1 MGSLL
6 PFIFMFKIGNVE
18 IKGKVVLAPMAG
30 VTSLAYR
37 NFMKPFGVDL
47 TVTEMVSDCG
57 LIYDNQKTI
66 DYIKTTELERPVAI
80 QLFGSSAETICKAM
94 DVVLKHNP
102 HIDMFDINLGC
113 PAPKV
118 TKTGAGSALLKD
130 PEKLGKMFKIIC
142 KHSPVP
148 VTAKIRLGWNEEY
161 MNFKENIKVLE
172 KAGIAAIGLH
182 ARTTR
187 AGYAGK
193 PRWELVRN
201 LRDEMSVPLIV
212 SGDIYDV
219 KDAINALAIS
229 HADAIMVAR
238 GGVGNP
244 TLVKRINAHFNGDD
258 SIPPQTL
265 SESKKY
271 LQQFADMLIE
281 EKGEYSAMMIL
292 RGLAP
297 KFFSGYP
304 NMKKLRSKLASALTT
319 RESLIK
325 ILDEVKEE
333 IYE

>member
-1 MGSLL
+1 
-6 PFIFMFKIGNVE
+6 MFKIGNVE

-47 TVTEMVSDCG
+47 VVTEMVSDCG
-57 LIYDNQKTI
+57 LIYDNHKTI
-66 DYIKTTELERPVAI
+66 DYIKTTEAERPVAI

-94 DVVLKHNP
+94 DVVLKINP
-102 HIDMFDINLGC
+102 NIDMFDINLGC

-130 PEKLGKMFKIIC
+130 PKKLEEMFTEIC
-142 KHSPVP
+142 KHSPIP
-148 VTAKIRLGWNEEY
+148 VTAKIRLGWNEESL
-161 MNFKENIKVLE
+161 NFRENIKALE
-172 KAGIAAIGLH
+172 KAGVAAIGLH

-193 PRWELVRN
+193 PRWELVKN

-219 KDAINALAIS
+219 SDAKKALETT

-244 TLVKRINAHFNGDD
+244 KLIERLNSYFAGKGELPYPTKR
-258 SIPPQTL
+258 
-265 SESKKY
+265 ESKEY
-271 LQQFADMLIE
+271 LLKFADMLIE

-292 RGLAP
+292 RGIAP
-297 KFFSGYP
+297 KFFSGYKDS
-304 NMKKLRSKLASALTT
+304 KKLRSKLASALTT
-319 RESLIK
+319 KQSLVK
-325 ILDEVKEE
+325 ILDEIKED
-333 IYE
+333 